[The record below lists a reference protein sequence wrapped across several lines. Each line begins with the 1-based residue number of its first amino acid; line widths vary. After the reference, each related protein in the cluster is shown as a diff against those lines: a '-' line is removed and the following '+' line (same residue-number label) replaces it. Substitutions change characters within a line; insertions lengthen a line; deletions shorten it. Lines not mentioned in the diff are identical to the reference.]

1 MLSFLTLAVLARF
14 AIATPS
20 VSVSLAP
27 GDSATSVVATVTN
40 TGSEDVSLLK
50 WGSIL
55 SDLSIKQF
63 DLYDVDSGNS
73 TLFNGMTGVLYDLS
87 RVTADAWQFLPAGQS
102 TTKSID
108 FAGTHKL
115 DAPGDYLAITDN
127 VFEYVEGEWDGQTAP
142 ASVLPYFANAT
153 ITVSDEGVKAS
164 KAKFAARAVEM
175 SKRVKVEG
183 CDDAGQKDT
192 LTKAYNRAHELSS
205 NAANVAKTGTGEI
218 FNKWFKSNSQD
229 DRNTVGGV
237 FDNIAATQV
246 IEDPSTFSTNCQGDC
261 SEGVVAYAAIA
272 QSGDGTIV
280 GGTVYMCAPF
290 WTFPLDTPE
299 CPGGNGQADV
309 LVHEVSHLFGKLD
322 TAYGVDPA
330 LALGHDQAMQNA
342 DNFRYYARNIIC

>member
-63 DLYDVDSGNS
+63 DLYDVDS
-73 TLFNGMTGVLYDLS
+73 
-87 RVTADAWQFLPAGQS
+87 
-102 TTKSID
+102 
-108 FAGTHKL
+108 GTHKL

-205 NAANVAKTGTGEI
+205 NAANVAKTGTGDI

-272 QSGDGTIV
+272 QTGDGTIV

-342 DNFRYYARNIIC
+342 DNFRYYARNIVC